1 MEVLLALLSF
11 MVAGCY
17 IGHFCIVKKG
27 APESISSL
35 VYGMKHKWLWSVW
48 IVAVGMLL
56 FPRLMS
62 KMPEMWQFVGFLML
76 LALIGTALTPLF
88 VTEKRTAHYIIGS
101 ILGLLVLACV
111 YITSPWWL
119 LVLLPCAPL
128 FGIAMSDDCPRW
140 IDGKIL
146 FFIEI
151 ICMFAFY
158 CSLLF

>member
-11 MVAGCY
+11 VIAGCF

-56 FPRLMS
+56 FPRLMY
-62 KMPEMWQFVGFLML
+62 KMPEMWQFVGFLMI

-88 VTEKRTAHYIIGS
+88 VKEKRTAHYIIGS

-111 YITSPWWL
+111 YIISPWWL
-119 LVLLPCAPL
+119 LALMPVVPL
-128 FGIAMSDDCPRW
+128 TGMSISDDCPKW
-140 IDGKIL
+140 LDGKIL
-146 FFIEI
+146 FFAELACLI
-151 ICMFAFY
+151 ALY
-158 CSLLF
+158 CALI

>member
-11 MVAGCY
+11 MVAGVF

-35 VYGMKHKWLWSVW
+35 VYEMKHKWLWSVW

-56 FPRLMS
+56 FPRLMT
-62 KMPEMWQFVGFLML
+62 KMPEMWQFVGFLMI

-88 VTEKRTAHYIIGS
+88 VSEKRTAHYIIGS

-111 YITSPWWL
+111 YIISPWWL
-119 LVLLPCAPL
+119 LVLIPVVPL
-128 FGIAMSDDCPRW
+128 TGMSMSDDCPKW
-140 IDGKIL
+140 LDGKIL
-146 FFIEI
+146 FFAELACLI
-151 ICMFAFY
+151 ALY
-158 CSLLF
+158 GSLI